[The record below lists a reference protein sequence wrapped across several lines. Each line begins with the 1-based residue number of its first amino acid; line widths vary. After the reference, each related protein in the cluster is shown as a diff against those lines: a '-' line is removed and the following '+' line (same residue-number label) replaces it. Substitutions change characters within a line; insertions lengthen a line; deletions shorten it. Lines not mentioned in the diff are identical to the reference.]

1 MVEYFGGSDG
11 FSGRL
16 LQRMVPGVAHVLHAP
31 SPVMAF
37 SNADSVLA
45 FVFGLF
51 FFLIY
56 FFFTVYLCDAQILQY
71 CLLA

>member
-1 MVEYFGGSDG
+1 MVEFGGFGG

-16 LQRMVPGVAHVLHAP
+16 LQRMVPGVACVLHAP

-51 FFLIY
+51 LFFIY
-56 FFFTVYLCDAQILQY
+56 LFIHSLPL
-71 CLLA
+71 